1 MNTAAKI
8 QQVDFRYANGDTG
21 ALEGLDLEI
30 KCGEC
35 ILLCGSS
42 GCGKT
47 TVTRLLN
54 GLIPHYYEGEL
65 TGSVTVFDR
74 DIRSTP
80 IEDLAGTVGS
90 VFQNPRSQFFCVDTT
105 AEIAF
110 GCENMGMPEEEI
122 LSRIDK
128 TVKDMHI
135 EKLLGRSI
143 FNLSGGEKQKI
154 ACAGVS
160 AMMPELIVL
169 DEPTSNL
176 DLDAI
181 DELRNIISDWR
192 SQGKTIVIAEH
203 RLGWLKDSATG

>member
-80 IEDLAGTVGS
+80 IEDLAGTV
-90 VFQNPRSQFFCVDTT
+90 
-105 AEIAF
+105 
-110 GCENMGMPEEEI
+110 
-122 LSRIDK
+122 
-128 TVKDMHI
+128 
-135 EKLLGRSI
+135 
-143 FNLSGGEKQKI
+143 
-154 ACAGVS
+154 
-160 AMMPELIVL
+160 
-169 DEPTSNL
+169 
-176 DLDAI
+176 
-181 DELRNIISDWR
+181 
-192 SQGKTIVIAEH
+192 
-203 RLGWLKDSATG
+203 